1 MFGGLGQHVYALT
14 QQQVAQGL
22 TVSVITLARDPR
34 VPLTDEGEQ
43 PTPVSVTYSNGV
55 RVIRVQPAPPFQ
67 QLNSHNLLTWVNSM
81 QQAMD
86 AARTSLDET
95 CEVVHAHDWLVGE
108 VAQQAATEANLP
120 LVTTMHATEQGRHQ
134 GWLPT
139 DTSREIHHREYSL
152 LSASNEVITCSKHM
166 RNELLRY
173 FANFT
178 APISV
183 IPNGI
188 DLSVWRT
195 SVDNS
200 TLSNF
205 VPRMNTQPVVFCG
218 RLEWEKG
225 IHTLLDAF
233 CSLARTHPDARL
245 VVAGQGSQQSFL
257 VERAAALGIESFVN
271 FVGWLPLEQLT
282 VLMREAACV
291 VVPSLYEPFGV
302 VALEAAALGAP
313 LIVSDTGG
321 LIELVKDGATGRTFA
336 AGDDA
341 QLCRVLQETLDDP
354 AHTQQMSRAAHEQLG
369 LHHQWA
375 DIASSTTAVYGHG
388 LANASRI
395 ALPGAT

>member
-14 QQQVAQGL
+14 QQQVTQGL
-22 TVSVITLARDPR
+22 SVSVVTLARDPR
-34 VPLTDEGEQ
+34 VPLTGEGEQ
-43 PTPVSVTYSNGV
+43 PAPVSVTDSNGV
-55 RVIRVQPAPPFQ
+55 RVIRVQPGPPFQ
-67 QLNSHNLLTWVNSM
+67 QLTSHNLLTWVDSM

-86 AARTSLDET
+86 SARTSLDDT
-95 CEVVHAHDWLVGE
+95 FEVVHAHDWLVGE
-108 VAQQAATEANLP
+108 VAQQAATEARLP
-120 LVTTMHATEQGRHQ
+120 LVSTMHATEQGRHQ

-152 LSASNEVITCSKHM
+152 LSASDEVITCSRHM

-173 FANFT
+173 FASFT

-195 SVDNS
+195 AVGDATLENS
-200 TLSNF
+200 L
-205 VPRMNTQPVVFCG
+205 PDMNPQLVVFCG

-233 CSLARTHPDARL
+233 GSLARTHPNARL

-257 VERAAALGIESFVN
+257 VERAAALGIESLVN

-282 VLMREAACV
+282 ALMMGAACV
-291 VVPSLYEPFGV
+291 VIPSLYEPFGV

-321 LIELVKDGATGRTFA
+321 LIEFVTDGVTGRTFA

-341 QLCRVLQETLDDP
+341 QLCRVLQETLDNP
-354 AHTQQMSRAAHEQLG
+354 AVARQMLRAAHEQLR
-369 LHHQWA
+369 LNHQWV
-375 DIASSTTAVYGHG
+375 DIASSTTAVYEHG
-388 LANASRI
+388 LANAPRI
-395 ALPGAT
+395 V